1 MAHLRCIYETSHGG
15 GLPSERGGPSPCFL
29 FAQARAGRIDLP
41 VQRGCGSRWI
51 PGSSK
56 VQSVRSCDLVRCFV
70 KERNL
75 KLDNAKGI
83 LITLVVIGHMLLPI
97 QGTTRGV
104 TNFFYMIYAF
114 HMPAFVFIS
123 GLLAQRIYTRVPEGH
138 FNWRRWCSTLW
149 LYLLFQFILF
159 FSEIPAYG
167 RTTRVPDFLH
177 TSGAPW
183 YLLAL
188 LLWYLMIP
196 FFDAYRGKVLPV
208 GLPSSAQRSQS
219 NERAQAGSR
228 LQSDERAQAVHH
240 LQASE
245 GRAQHGIPYSLIA
258 WILLTIMSLAG
269 GYLASGALAGLGDF
283 LALDRV
289 IAFAP
294 FFFAGYFIGPERL
307 MRFLGAQQERASDAG
322 CTEISVSRVV
332 EADAW
337 ISADARHARSEAS
350 SKRASSRRR
359 SPKVAPKR
367 AGGGIVLLLT
377 GLGLL
382 CYVLIGTQTFELV
395 LAFRNVVDG
404 AWYYRFHSEQNPAA
418 FPGVLAAQLWLIRLA
433 WFGISGLMSFALLA
447 LMPNRQI
454 PLLTT
459 TGQRTLQIYILHRP
473 IRDLLLASGFITAAG
488 PENSAHVL
496 QLIALSILLTLVL
509 SAGILQRLFDALRKL
524 PERLFGC

>member
-1 MAHLRCIYETSHGG
+1 M
-15 GLPSERGGPSPCFL
+15 
-29 FAQARAGRIDLP
+29 
-41 VQRGCGSRWI
+41 
-51 PGSSK
+51 
-56 VQSVRSCDLVRCFV
+56 

-123 GLLAQRIYTRVPEGH
+123 GLLAQRIYTRVPKPAHAPAENCAQRHPHHAANVSAGRQMATLGH
-138 FNWRRWCSTLW
+138 FNGHRWCSTLW

-167 RTTRVPDFLH
+167 RTTRFPDFLH

-196 FFDAYRGKVLPV
+196 FFYAYRGKVLPAWI
-208 GLPSSAQRSQS
+208 PSSERPSYSGYRVRQSQS
-219 NERAQAGSR
+219 DHPTPGSGEDSSSR
-228 LQSDERAQAVHH
+228 PRQC
-240 LQASE
+240 
-245 GRAQHGIPYSLIA
+245 GIPYSLIA
-258 WILLTIMSLAG
+258 WILLTILSLAG
-269 GYLASGALAGLGDF
+269 GYLASGALAGIGDF

-294 FFFAGYFIGPERL
+294 FFFAGYFVGPERL
-307 MRFLGAQQERASDAG
+307 MEFLGGQQE
-322 CTEISVSRVV
+322 SVAAPKRVT
-332 EADAW
+332 
-337 ISADARHARSEAS
+337 
-350 SKRASSRRR
+350 SRRR
-359 SPKVAPKR
+359 SPEGTSKR
-367 AGGGIVLLLT
+367 AGRSIVLVLT
-377 GLGLL
+377 ALGLL
-382 CYVLIGTQTFELV
+382 CFVLIGTQTFDRL
-395 LAFRNVVDG
+395 LPYKNVVYG
-404 AWYYRFHSEQNPAA
+404 AWYYRFHPEQNPAA
-418 FPGVLAAQLWLIRLA
+418 FPGALATQLWLIRLA
-433 WFGISGLMSFALLA
+433 WFLVSGLMSFTLLA

-454 PLLTT
+454 PLITT

-488 PENSAHVL
+488 PDDITHVL
-496 QLIALSILLTLVL
+496 LLIALSLLMTLVL
-509 SAGILQRLFDALRKL
+509 SDGILQRLFDAIQKL
-524 PERLFGC
+524 PEQLFECFPSCIK

>member
-1 MAHLRCIYETSHGG
+1 M
-15 GLPSERGGPSPCFL
+15 
-29 FAQARAGRIDLP
+29 
-41 VQRGCGSRWI
+41 
-51 PGSSK
+51 
-56 VQSVRSCDLVRCFV
+56 

-123 GLLAQRIYTRVPEGH
+123 GLLAQRIYTRVPKPAQAPTGNRAQRRQHRAANATGGRQMASRAAAQLTTSGGVSGAAVATEGH
-138 FNWRRWCSTLW
+138 FNGRRWCSTLW

-167 RTTRVPDFLH
+167 RTTRFPDFLH

-196 FFDAYRGKVLPV
+196 FFYAYRGKVLPV
-208 GLPSSAQRSQS
+208 
-219 NERAQAGSR
+219 
-228 LQSDERAQAVHH
+228 
-240 LQASE
+240 
-245 GRAQHGIPYSLIA
+245 GIPYSLIA

-307 MRFLGAQQERASDAG
+307 MRFLKE
-322 CTEISVSRVV
+322 
-332 EADAW
+332 
-337 ISADARHARSEAS
+337 
-350 SKRASSRRR
+350 KR
-359 SPKVAPKR
+359 
-367 AGGGIVLLLT
+367 GIVLLLT
-377 GLGLL
+377 ALGLL
-382 CYVLIGTQTFELV
+382 CFVLVGTQTFDRL
-395 LAFRNVVDG
+395 LPYKNVVYG
-404 AWYYRFHSEQNPAA
+404 AWYYRFHPEQNPAA
-418 FPGVLAAQLWLIRLA
+418 FPSALASQLWLIRLA
-433 WFGISGLMSFALLA
+433 WFLVSGLMSFAFLA
-447 LMPNRQI
+447 LMPNRRL
-454 PLLTT
+454 PLVTT
-459 TGQRTLQIYILHRP
+459 IGQRTLQIYILHRP
-473 IRDLLLASGFITAAG
+473 IRDLLLAGGFITAAG

-496 QLIALSILLTLVL
+496 LLIALSILMTIVL
-509 SAGILQRLFDALRKL
+509 SAGILQRLFDTIQKL
-524 PERLFGC
+524 PERLF

>member
-1 MAHLRCIYETSHGG
+1 M
-15 GLPSERGGPSPCFL
+15 
-29 FAQARAGRIDLP
+29 
-41 VQRGCGSRWI
+41 
-51 PGSSK
+51 
-56 VQSVRSCDLVRCFV
+56 

-123 GLLAQRIYTRVPEGH
+123 GLLAQRIYTRVPKPAQTPTGNRAQRRQHRAANAVGDRQMASRAAAQLTTSGGVSGAAVATEGH
-138 FNWRRWCSTLW
+138 FNGRRWCLTLW

-167 RTTRVPDFLH
+167 RTTRFPDFLH

-196 FFDAYRGKVLPV
+196 FFYAYR
-208 GLPSSAQRSQS
+208 
-219 NERAQAGSR
+219 NF
-228 LQSDERAQAVHH
+228 
-240 LQASE
+240 
-245 GRAQHGIPYSLIA
+245 PYSLIA

-307 MRFLGAQQERASDAG
+307 MRFFGAEQESVPSKNPNGRTDIPASKNAERAAAL
-322 CTEISVSRVV
+322 TT
-332 EADAW
+332 AD
-337 ISADARHARSEAS
+337 DRHAAPEAA

-359 SPKVAPKR
+359 SPEEASKR
-367 AGGGIVLLLT
+367 AGRGIVLLLT
-377 GLGLL
+377 ALGLL
-382 CYVLIGTQTFELV
+382 CFALVGTQTFDHL
-395 LAFRNVVDG
+395 LPYRNVVYG
-404 AWYYRFHSEQNPAA
+404 AWYYRFHPEQNPAA
-418 FPGVLAAQLWLIRLA
+418 FPGALAAQLWLIRFA
-433 WFGISGLMSFALLA
+433 WFLVSGLMSFVLLA
-447 LMPNRQI
+447 LMPNRRL
-454 PLLTT
+454 PLITT
-459 TGQRTLQIYILHRP
+459 IGQRTLQIYILHRP
-473 IRDLLLASGFITAAG
+473 IRDLLLAGGFITAAG

-496 QLIALSILLTLVL
+496 LLIVLSILLTIVL
-509 SAGILQRLFDALRKL
+509 SVGILQRLFDTIQKL
-524 PERLFGC
+524 PERLLGCFSSCIKQA

>member
-1 MAHLRCIYETSHGG
+1 M
-15 GLPSERGGPSPCFL
+15 
-29 FAQARAGRIDLP
+29 
-41 VQRGCGSRWI
+41 
-51 PGSSK
+51 
-56 VQSVRSCDLVRCFV
+56 

-123 GLLAQRIYTRVPEGH
+123 GLLAQRIYTRVPKPAHAPAENCAQRHPHHAANASATQQVTTVGH
-138 FNWRRWCSTLW
+138 FNGHRWCSTLW

-167 RTTRVPDFLH
+167 RTTRFPDFLH

-196 FFDAYRGKVLPV
+196 LFVGCRGKVLLLRPV
-208 GLPSSAQRSQS
+208 CS
-219 NERAQAGSR
+219 NRRLQLSERRAQSG
-228 LQSDERAQAVHH
+228 L
-240 LQASE
+240 
-245 GRAQHGIPYSLIA
+245 PYSLIA
-258 WILLTIMSLAG
+258 WILLTGLSLAG
-269 GYLASGALAGLGDF
+269 GYLASGALAGIGDF

-307 MRFLGAQQERASDAG
+307 MKFLGGQQE
-322 CTEISVSRVV
+322 SV
-332 EADAW
+332 AAP
-337 ISADARHARSEAS
+337 
-350 SKRASSRRR
+350 KRATSRRR
-359 SPKVAPKR
+359 STEGTSKR
-367 AGGGIVLLLT
+367 ADRGIVLLLT
-377 GLGLL
+377 ALGLL
-382 CYVLIGTQTFELV
+382 CFVLIGTQTFDRL
-395 LAFRNVVDG
+395 LPYRNVVYG
-404 AWYYRFHSEQNPAA
+404 AWYYRFHPEQNPAA
-418 FPGVLAAQLWLIRLA
+418 FPGALAAQLWLIRFA
-433 WFGISGLMSFALLA
+433 WFLVSGLMSFTLLA

-459 TGQRTLQIYILHRP
+459 IGQRTLQIYILHRP

-488 PENSAHVL
+488 PENSLHVL
-496 QLIALSILLTLVL
+496 LLITLSLLMTLVL
-509 SAGILQRLFDALRKL
+509 SAGILQRLFDAIQKL
-524 PERLFGC
+524 PDRLL

>member
-1 MAHLRCIYETSHGG
+1 MDT
-15 GLPSERGGPSPCFL
+15 
-29 FAQARAGRIDLP
+29 FAVAGSATRA
-41 VQRGCGSRWI
+41 W
-51 PGSSK
+51 SSA
-56 VQSVRSCDLVRCFV
+56 LVRCFV

-123 GLLAQRIYTRVPEGH
+123 GLLAQRIYIRVPKQAHAPAENCAQRHPHHAANASATQQVTTVGH
-138 FNWRRWCSTLW
+138 FNGRRWCSTLW

-167 RTTRVPDFLH
+167 RTTRFPDFLH

-196 FFDAYRGKVLPV
+196 LFVGCRGKVLLLRPV
-208 GLPSSAQRSQS
+208 CS
-219 NERAQAGSR
+219 NRRLQLSERRAQSG
-228 LQSDERAQAVHH
+228 L
-240 LQASE
+240 
-245 GRAQHGIPYSLIA
+245 PYSLIA
-258 WILLTIMSLAG
+258 WILLTGLSLAG
-269 GYLASGALAGLGDF
+269 GYLASGALAGIGDF

-307 MRFLGAQQERASDAG
+307 MKFLGVQQE
-322 CTEISVSRVV
+322 SV
-332 EADAW
+332 AAP
-337 ISADARHARSEAS
+337 
-350 SKRASSRRR
+350 KRATSRRR
-359 SPKVAPKR
+359 SSEGTSKR
-367 AGGGIVLLLT
+367 ADRGIVLLLT
-377 GLGLL
+377 ALGLL
-382 CYVLIGTQTFELV
+382 CFVLIGTQTFDRL
-395 LAFRNVVDG
+395 LPYRNVVYG
-404 AWYYRFHSEQNPAA
+404 AWYYRFHPEQNPAA
-418 FPGVLAAQLWLIRLA
+418 FPGALSSQLWLIRLA
-433 WFGISGLMSFALLA
+433 WFLVSGLMSFTLLA

-459 TGQRTLQIYILHRP
+459 IGQRTLQIYILHRP

-488 PENSAHVL
+488 PENSLHVL
-496 QLIALSILLTLVL
+496 LLITLSLLMTLVL
-509 SAGILQRLFDALRKL
+509 SAGILQRLFDAIQKL
-524 PERLFGC
+524 PDRLL

>member
-1 MAHLRCIYETSHGG
+1 M
-15 GLPSERGGPSPCFL
+15 
-29 FAQARAGRIDLP
+29 
-41 VQRGCGSRWI
+41 
-51 PGSSK
+51 
-56 VQSVRSCDLVRCFV
+56 

-123 GLLAQRIYTRVPEGH
+123 GLLAQRIYTRVPKPAHAPAENCAQRHPHHAANASATQQVTTVGH
-138 FNWRRWCSTLW
+138 FNGRRWCSTLW

-167 RTTRVPDFLH
+167 RTTRFPDFLH

-196 FFDAYRGKVLPV
+196 LFVGCRGKVLLLRPV
-208 GLPSSAQRSQS
+208 CS
-219 NERAQAGSR
+219 NRRLQLSERRAQSG
-228 LQSDERAQAVHH
+228 L
-240 LQASE
+240 
-245 GRAQHGIPYSLIA
+245 PYSLIA
-258 WILLTIMSLAG
+258 WILLTGLSLAG
-269 GYLASGALAGLGDF
+269 GYLASGALAGIGDF

-307 MRFLGAQQERASDAG
+307 MKFLGGQQE
-322 CTEISVSRVV
+322 SV
-332 EADAW
+332 AAP
-337 ISADARHARSEAS
+337 
-350 SKRASSRRR
+350 KRATSRRR
-359 SPKVAPKR
+359 STEGTSKR
-367 AGGGIVLLLT
+367 ADRGIVLLLT
-377 GLGLL
+377 ALGLL
-382 CYVLIGTQTFELV
+382 CFVLIGTQTFDRL
-395 LAFRNVVDG
+395 LPYRNVVYG
-404 AWYYRFHSEQNPAA
+404 AWYYRFHPEQNPAA
-418 FPGVLAAQLWLIRLA
+418 FPGALAAQLWLIRLA
-433 WFGISGLMSFALLA
+433 WFLVSGLMSFTLLA

-459 TGQRTLQIYILHRP
+459 IGQRTLQIYILHRP

-488 PENSAHVL
+488 PENSLHVL
-496 QLIALSILLTLVL
+496 LLITLSLLMTLVL
-509 SAGILQRLFDALRKL
+509 SAGILQRLFDAIQKL
-524 PERLFGC
+524 PDRLL

>member
-1 MAHLRCIYETSHGG
+1 MCAPAAL
-15 GLPSERGGPSPCFL
+15 
-29 FAQARAGRIDLP
+29 
-41 VQRGCGSRWI
+41 VW
-51 PGSSK
+51 
-56 VQSVRSCDLVRCFV
+56 SCDLVRCFV

-123 GLLAQRIYTRVPEGH
+123 GLLAQHIYTRVPKRY
-138 FNWRRWCSTLW
+138 FNGRRWCSTLW

-167 RTTRVPDFLH
+167 RTTRFPDFLH

-196 FFDAYRGKVLPV
+196 FFYAYRGKVLPV
-208 GLPSSAQRSQS
+208 
-219 NERAQAGSR
+219 
-228 LQSDERAQAVHH
+228 
-240 LQASE
+240 
-245 GRAQHGIPYSLIA
+245 GIPYSLIA
-258 WILLTIMSLAG
+258 WILLAIMSLAG

-307 MRFLGAQQERASDAG
+307 MRFLRE
-322 CTEISVSRVV
+322 
-332 EADAW
+332 
-337 ISADARHARSEAS
+337 
-350 SKRASSRRR
+350 KRD
-359 SPKVAPKR
+359 
-367 AGGGIVLLLT
+367 IVLLLT
-377 GLGLL
+377 AFGFL
-382 CYVLIGTQTFELV
+382 CFALVGTQTFDRL
-395 LAFRNVVDG
+395 LPYKNVVYG
-404 AWYYRFHSEQNPAA
+404 TWYYRFHPEQNSAA
-418 FPGVLAAQLWLIRLA
+418 FPGALAAQLWLIRLA
-433 WFGISGLMSFALLA
+433 WFLVSGLMSFVLLA
-447 LMPNRQI
+447 LMPNRRL
-454 PLLTT
+454 PLITT
-459 TGQRTLQIYILHRP
+459 IGQRTLQIYILHRP
-473 IRDLLLASGFITAAG
+473 IRDLLLAGGFITAAG

-496 QLIALSILLTLVL
+496 LLIDLSILLTIVL
-509 SAGILQRLFDALRKL
+509 SAGILQRLFDAIQKL
-524 PERLFGC
+524 PERLF

>member
-1 MAHLRCIYETSHGG
+1 M
-15 GLPSERGGPSPCFL
+15 
-29 FAQARAGRIDLP
+29 
-41 VQRGCGSRWI
+41 
-51 PGSSK
+51 
-56 VQSVRSCDLVRCFV
+56 

-123 GLLAQRIYTRVPEGH
+123 GLLAQHIYTRVPKRH
-138 FNWRRWCSTLW
+138 FNWHRWCSTLW

-167 RTTRVPDFLH
+167 RTTRFPDFFH

-196 FFDAYRGKVLPV
+196 FFYAYR
-208 GLPSSAQRSQS
+208 
-219 NERAQAGSR
+219 
-228 LQSDERAQAVHH
+228 DF
-240 LQASE
+240 
-245 GRAQHGIPYSLIA
+245 PYSLIA

-307 MRFLGAQQERASDAG
+307 MRFLGAEQEN
-322 CTEISVSRVV
+322 VV
-332 EADAW
+332 APVA
-337 ISADARHARSEAS
+337 A

-359 SPKVAPKR
+359 SPKEASKR
-367 AGGGIVLLLT
+367 AGRGIVLLLT
-377 GLGLL
+377 ALGLL
-382 CYVLIGTQTFELV
+382 CFALVGTQTFDRL
-395 LAFRNVVDG
+395 LPYKNVVYG
-404 AWYYRFHSEQNPAA
+404 AWYYRFHPEQNPAA
-418 FPGVLAAQLWLIRLA
+418 FPGAFASQLWLIRLV
-433 WFGISGLMSFALLA
+433 WFLVSGLMSFALLA
-447 LMPNRQI
+447 LMPNR
-454 PLLTT
+454 PGSLVTT
-459 TGQRTLQIYILHRP
+459 IGQRTLQIYILHRP

-488 PENSAHVL
+488 PENSTHVL
-496 QLIALSILLTLVL
+496 LLIALSILLTIVL
-509 SAGILQRLFDALRKL
+509 SAGILQRLFNAIQKL
-524 PERLFGC
+524 PERLLL

>member
-1 MAHLRCIYETSHGG
+1 M
-15 GLPSERGGPSPCFL
+15 
-29 FAQARAGRIDLP
+29 
-41 VQRGCGSRWI
+41 
-51 PGSSK
+51 
-56 VQSVRSCDLVRCFV
+56 

-123 GLLAQRIYTRVPEGH
+123 GLLAQSIYIRVPKPAHAPAENCAQRQPHHAANVSATQQVTTVGH
-138 FNWRRWCSTLW
+138 FNGRRWCSTLW

-167 RTTRVPDFLH
+167 RTTRFPDFLH

-196 FFDAYRGKVLPV
+196 FFAGCRGKVLP
-208 GLPSSAQRSQS
+208 LRLAFSNRRQQPS
-219 NERAQAGSR
+219 ERRA
-228 LQSDERAQAVHH
+228 QSDEG
-240 LQASE
+240 LQA
-245 GRAQHGIPYSLIA
+245 GRAQCGIPCSLIA
-258 WILLTIMSLAG
+258 WILLTSLSLAG
-269 GYLASGALAGLGDF
+269 GYLASGPLAGIGDF

-307 MRFLGAQQERASDAG
+307 MKFLGVQQE
-322 CTEISVSRVV
+322 SV
-332 EADAW
+332 AAP
-337 ISADARHARSEAS
+337 
-350 SKRASSRRR
+350 KRATSRRR
-359 SPKVAPKR
+359 SPEGTSKR
-367 AGGGIVLLLT
+367 ADRGIVLLLT
-377 GLGLL
+377 ALSLL
-382 CYVLIGTQTFELV
+382 CFVLIGTQTFDRL
-395 LAFRNVVDG
+395 LPYRNVVYG
-404 AWYYRFHSEQNPAA
+404 AWYYRFHPEQNPAA
-418 FPGVLAAQLWLIRLA
+418 FPGALSSQLLLIRLA
-433 WFGISGLMSFALLA
+433 WFLVSGLMSFGLLA

-488 PENSAHVL
+488 PENSLHDL
-496 QLIALSILLTLVL
+496 LLIALSLLMTLVL
-509 SAGILQRLFDALRKL
+509 SAGILQRLFDAIQKL
-524 PERLFGC
+524 PDRLF

>member
-1 MAHLRCIYETSHGG
+1 M
-15 GLPSERGGPSPCFL
+15 
-29 FAQARAGRIDLP
+29 
-41 VQRGCGSRWI
+41 
-51 PGSSK
+51 
-56 VQSVRSCDLVRCFV
+56 

-83 LITLVVIGHMLLPI
+83 LITLVMIGHMLLPI

-123 GLLAQRIYTRVPEGH
+123 GLLAQHIYTRVPKPAQAPTGNRVQRRQHRAANATGGRQMASRAGEYPTTSGGTSGAAVATEGH
-138 FNWRRWCSTLW
+138 FNLRRWCSTLW

-167 RTTRVPDFLH
+167 RMTRFPDFLH

-196 FFDAYRGKVLPV
+196 FFYAYR
-208 GLPSSAQRSQS
+208 
-219 NERAQAGSR
+219 NF
-228 LQSDERAQAVHH
+228 
-240 LQASE
+240 
-245 GRAQHGIPYSLIA
+245 PYSLIA

-307 MRFLGAQQERASDAG
+307 MRFLKK
-322 CTEISVSRVV
+322 
-332 EADAW
+332 
-337 ISADARHARSEAS
+337 
-350 SKRASSRRR
+350 KR
-359 SPKVAPKR
+359 
-367 AGGGIVLLLT
+367 GIVLLLT
-377 GLGLL
+377 ALGLL
-382 CYVLIGTQTFELV
+382 CFALVGTQTFDRL
-395 LAFRNVVDG
+395 LPYKNVVYG
-404 AWYYRFHSEQNPAA
+404 AWYYRFHPEQNPAA
-418 FPGVLAAQLWLIRLA
+418 FPGALAAQLWLIRLA
-433 WFGISGLMSFALLA
+433 WFLVSGLMSFALLA
-447 LMPNRQI
+447 LMPNRRL
-454 PLLTT
+454 PLVTT
-459 TGQRTLQIYILHRP
+459 IGQRTLQIYILHRP
-473 IRDLLLASGFITAAG
+473 IRDLLLAGGFITAAG

-496 QLIALSILLTLVL
+496 LLLALSILMTIVL
-509 SAGILQRLFDALRKL
+509 SAGILQRLFDTIQKL
-524 PERLFGC
+524 PERLLGCFSSCIKHV

>member
-1 MAHLRCIYETSHGG
+1 M
-15 GLPSERGGPSPCFL
+15 
-29 FAQARAGRIDLP
+29 
-41 VQRGCGSRWI
+41 
-51 PGSSK
+51 
-56 VQSVRSCDLVRCFV
+56 

-97 QGTTRGV
+97 QGMTRGV

-123 GLLAQRIYTRVPEGH
+123 GLLAQRIYTRAPKRY
-138 FNWRRWCSTLW
+138 FNGRRWCSTLW

-167 RTTRVPDFLH
+167 RTTRFPDFLH

-188 LLWYLMIP
+188 LFWYLMIP
-196 FFDAYRGKVLPV
+196 FFYAYRGKVLPV
-208 GLPSSAQRSQS
+208 GIPFSSHRSLPD
-219 NERAQAGSR
+219 EHTQAGHR
-228 LQSDERAQAVHH
+228 

-245 GRAQHGIPYSLIA
+245 GRAQRGIPCSLIA

-269 GYLASGALAGLGDF
+269 GYLASGTLASLGDF

-289 IAFAP
+289 LAFAP

-307 MRFLGAQQERASDAG
+307 MRFLGAEQEN
-322 CTEISVSRVV
+322 VV
-332 EADAW
+332 APEAA
-337 ISADARHARSEAS
+337 

-359 SPKVAPKR
+359 SPEEASKR
-367 AGGGIVLLLT
+367 AGRSIVLLLAA
-377 GLGLL
+377 LGLL
-382 CYVLIGTQTFELV
+382 CFVLVGTQTFDRL
-395 LAFRNVVDG
+395 LPYKNVVYG
-404 AWYYRFHSEQNPAA
+404 AWYYRFHPEQNPAA
-418 FPGVLAAQLWLIRLA
+418 FPGDLASCLWLIRLA
-433 WFGISGLMSFALLA
+433 WFLVSGLMSFALLA
-447 LMPNRQI
+447 LMPNRRL

-459 TGQRTLQIYILHRP
+459 IGQRTLQIYILHRP
-473 IRDLLLASGFITAAG
+473 IRDLLLAGGFITAAG

-496 QLIALSILLTLVL
+496 LLIALSILLTIVL
-509 SAGILQRLFDALRKL
+509 SAGILQRLFDAIQKL
-524 PERLFGC
+524 PERLLL

>member
-1 MAHLRCIYETSHGG
+1 M
-15 GLPSERGGPSPCFL
+15 
-29 FAQARAGRIDLP
+29 
-41 VQRGCGSRWI
+41 
-51 PGSSK
+51 
-56 VQSVRSCDLVRCFV
+56 

-123 GLLAQRIYTRVPEGH
+123 GLLAQRIYTRVPKPAHAPAENRAPRHPHHAANVSATQQVTTVGH
-138 FNWRRWCSTLW
+138 FNGRRWCSTLW

-167 RTTRVPDFLH
+167 RTTRFPDFLH

-196 FFDAYRGKVLPV
+196 LFAGCRGKVLP
-208 GLPSSAQRSQS
+208 LRPAFSNRCQQPS
-219 NERAQAGSR
+219 ERRA
-228 LQSDERAQAVHH
+228 QSDEHPQTGRRSLSDEGLQAGRQLQPSESRAQRG
-240 LQASE
+240 LSC
-245 GRAQHGIPYSLIA
+245 SLIA
-258 WILLTIMSLAG
+258 WILLTILSLAG
-269 GYLASGALAGLGDF
+269 GYLASGALAGIGDF

-307 MRFLGAQQERASDAG
+307 MKFLGVQQE
-322 CTEISVSRVV
+322 SV
-332 EADAW
+332 AAP
-337 ISADARHARSEAS
+337 
-350 SKRASSRRR
+350 KRATSRRR
-359 SPKVAPKR
+359 SPEGTSKR
-367 AGGGIVLLLT
+367 ADRGIVLLLT
-377 GLGLL
+377 ALGLL
-382 CYVLIGTQTFELV
+382 CFVLIGTQTFDRL
-395 LAFRNVVDG
+395 LPYRNVVYG
-404 AWYYRFHSEQNPAA
+404 AWYYRFHPEQNPAA
-418 FPGVLAAQLWLIRLA
+418 FPGALSSQLWLIRLA
-433 WFGISGLMSFALLA
+433 WFLVSGLMSFVLLA

-488 PENSAHVL
+488 PENSLHVL
-496 QLIALSILLTLVL
+496 LLIALSLLMTLVL
-509 SAGILQRLFDALRKL
+509 SAGILQRLFDAIQKL
-524 PERLFGC
+524 PERLF

>member
-1 MAHLRCIYETSHGG
+1 M
-15 GLPSERGGPSPCFL
+15 
-29 FAQARAGRIDLP
+29 
-41 VQRGCGSRWI
+41 
-51 PGSSK
+51 
-56 VQSVRSCDLVRCFV
+56 

-123 GLLAQRIYTRVPEGH
+123 GLLAQRIYIRVPKQAHAPAENCAQRHPHHATNVSATQQVTTVGH
-138 FNWRRWCSTLW
+138 FNGHRWCSTLW

-167 RTTRVPDFLH
+167 RTTRFPDFLH

-196 FFDAYRGKVLPV
+196 LFAGCRGKVLPLRPV
-208 GLPSSAQRSQS
+208 CS
-219 NERAQAGSR
+219 NRRLQLSERRAQSG
-228 LQSDERAQAVHH
+228 L
-240 LQASE
+240 
-245 GRAQHGIPYSLIA
+245 PYSLIA
-258 WILLTIMSLAG
+258 WILLTGLSLAG
-269 GYLASGALAGLGDF
+269 GYLASGTLAGIGDF

-307 MRFLGAQQERASDAG
+307 MEFLGGKQE
-322 CTEISVSRVV
+322 SV
-332 EADAW
+332 AAP
-337 ISADARHARSEAS
+337 
-350 SKRASSRRR
+350 KRATSRRR
-359 SPKVAPKR
+359 SPEGTSKR
-367 AGGGIVLLLT
+367 ADRGIVLVLT
-377 GLGLL
+377 ALGLL
-382 CYVLIGTQTFELV
+382 CFVLIGTQTFDRL
-395 LAFRNVVDG
+395 LPYRNVVYG
-404 AWYYRFHSEQNPAA
+404 AWYYRFHPEQNPAA
-418 FPGVLAAQLWLIRLA
+418 FPGALSSQLWLIRLA
-433 WFGISGLMSFALLA
+433 WFLVSGLMSFTLLA

-459 TGQRTLQIYILHRP
+459 IGQRTVQIYILHRP

-488 PENSAHVL
+488 PENSLHVL
-496 QLIALSILLTLVL
+496 LLITLSLLMTLVL
-509 SAGILQRLFDALRKL
+509 SAGILQRLFDAIQKL
-524 PERLFGC
+524 PDRLL

>member
-1 MAHLRCIYETSHGG
+1 M
-15 GLPSERGGPSPCFL
+15 
-29 FAQARAGRIDLP
+29 
-41 VQRGCGSRWI
+41 
-51 PGSSK
+51 
-56 VQSVRSCDLVRCFV
+56 

-123 GLLAQRIYTRVPEGH
+123 GLLAQRIYTRVPKPTHAPAENRAPRHPHHAANVSATQQVTTVGH
-138 FNWRRWCSTLW
+138 FNGRRWCSTLW

-167 RTTRVPDFLH
+167 RTTRFPDFLH

-196 FFDAYRGKVLPV
+196 FFAGCRGKVLPLRPV
-208 GLPSSAQRSQS
+208 CSNRRQQPS
-219 NERAQAGSR
+219 ERRA
-228 LQSDERAQAVHH
+228 QSDEG
-240 LQASE
+240 LQA
-245 GRAQHGIPYSLIA
+245 GRAQRGIPCSLIA
-258 WILLTIMSLAG
+258 WILLTSLSLAG
-269 GYLASGALAGLGDF
+269 GYLASGALAGIGDF

-307 MRFLGAQQERASDAG
+307 MKFLGVEQE
-322 CTEISVSRVV
+322 SV
-332 EADAW
+332 AAP
-337 ISADARHARSEAS
+337 
-350 SKRASSRRR
+350 KRATSRRR
-359 SPKVAPKR
+359 SPEGTSKR
-367 AGGGIVLLLT
+367 ADRGIVLLLT
-377 GLGLL
+377 ALGLL
-382 CYVLIGTQTFELV
+382 CFVLIGTQTFDRL
-395 LAFRNVVDG
+395 LPYRNVVYG
-404 AWYYRFHSEQNPAA
+404 AWYYRFHPEQNPAA
-418 FPGVLAAQLWLIRLA
+418 FPGALSSQLWLIRLA
-433 WFGISGLMSFALLA
+433 WFLVSGLMSFGLLA

-488 PENSAHVL
+488 PENSLHVL
-496 QLIALSILLTLVL
+496 LLIALSLLMTLVL
-509 SAGILQRLFDALRKL
+509 SAGILQRLFDAIQKL
-524 PERLFGC
+524 PDRLF

>member
-1 MAHLRCIYETSHGG
+1 M
-15 GLPSERGGPSPCFL
+15 
-29 FAQARAGRIDLP
+29 
-41 VQRGCGSRWI
+41 
-51 PGSSK
+51 
-56 VQSVRSCDLVRCFV
+56 

-83 LITLVVIGHMLLPI
+83 LIILVVIGHMLLPI

-123 GLLAQRIYTRVPEGH
+123 GLLAQSIYIRVPKPAHAPSGNCAQRHPHHAANVSATQQVTTVGH
-138 FNWRRWCSTLW
+138 FNGHRWCSTLW

-167 RTTRVPDFLH
+167 RTTRFPDFLH

-188 LLWYLMIP
+188 LFWYLMIP
-196 FFDAYRGKVLPV
+196 LFAGCRGKVLPLRPV
-208 GLPSSAQRSQS
+208 CS
-219 NERAQAGSR
+219 NRRLQLSERRA
-228 LQSDERAQAVHH
+228 QSDEHPQTGRRAQSDEG
-240 LQASE
+240 LQAGRQLQPSE
-245 GRAQHGIPYSLIA
+245 SRAQRGIPCSLIA
-258 WILLTIMSLAG
+258 WILLTILSLAG

-307 MRFLGAQQERASDAG
+307 MEFLGGQQE
-322 CTEISVSRVV
+322 SVAAPKRVTSRRQSP
-332 EADAW
+332 EGT
-337 ISADARHARSEAS
+337 
-350 SKRASSRRR
+350 SKRADR
-359 SPKVAPKR
+359 
-367 AGGGIVLLLT
+367 GIVLLLT
-377 GLGLL
+377 ALGLL
-382 CYVLIGTQTFELV
+382 CFVLIGTQTFERL
-395 LAFRNVVDG
+395 LPYRNVVYG
-404 AWYYRFHSEQNPAA
+404 AWYYRFHPEQNPAA
-418 FPGVLAAQLWLIRLA
+418 FPGALSSQLWLIRLA
-433 WFGISGLMSFALLA
+433 WFLVSGLMSFALLA

-459 TGQRTLQIYILHRP
+459 IGQRTLQIYILHRP

-488 PENSAHVL
+488 PENSLHVL
-496 QLIALSILLTLVL
+496 LLIALSLLMTLVL
-509 SAGILQRLFDALRKL
+509 SAGILQRLFDVIQKL
-524 PERLFGC
+524 PERLF

>member
-1 MAHLRCIYETSHGG
+1 M
-15 GLPSERGGPSPCFL
+15 
-29 FAQARAGRIDLP
+29 
-41 VQRGCGSRWI
+41 
-51 PGSSK
+51 
-56 VQSVRSCDLVRCFV
+56 

-123 GLLAQRIYTRVPEGH
+123 GLLAQRIYTRVPKPAQAPTGNRAKRRQHRAANAAGGRQMASRAAAQPTTSGGVSGAAVATEGH
-138 FNWRRWCSTLW
+138 FNGRRWCSTLW

-167 RTTRVPDFLH
+167 RTTRFPDFLH

-196 FFDAYRGKVLPV
+196 FFYAYRGKVLPV
-208 GLPSSAQRSQS
+208 
-219 NERAQAGSR
+219 
-228 LQSDERAQAVHH
+228 
-240 LQASE
+240 
-245 GRAQHGIPYSLIA
+245 GIPYSLIA

-307 MRFLGAQQERASDAG
+307 MRFLGAEQERALSKNQTGRKDILASKDAERAAAL
-322 CTEISVSRVV
+322 T
-332 EADAW
+332 
-337 ISADARHARSEAS
+337 SADDRHAVPEAT

-359 SPKVAPKR
+359 SPEEDSKR
-367 AGGGIVLLLT
+367 AGRGIVLLLT
-377 GLGLL
+377 ALGLL
-382 CYVLIGTQTFELV
+382 CFLLVGTQTFDRL
-395 LAFRNVVDG
+395 LPYKNVVYG
-404 AWYYRFHSEQNPAA
+404 AWYYRFHPEQNPAA
-418 FPGVLAAQLWLIRLA
+418 FPGDLAACLWLIRLV
-433 WFGISGLMSFALLA
+433 WFLVSGLMSFTLLA
-447 LMPNRQI
+447 LMPNRRL
-454 PLLTT
+454 PLVTT
-459 TGQRTLQIYILHRP
+459 IGQRTLQIYILHRP
-473 IRDLLLASGFITAAG
+473 IRDLLLAGGLITAAG

-496 QLIALSILLTLVL
+496 LLIVLSILLTIVL
-509 SAGILQRLFDALRKL
+509 SAGILQRLFDAIQKL
-524 PERLFGC
+524 PERLLL

>member
-1 MAHLRCIYETSHGG
+1 M
-15 GLPSERGGPSPCFL
+15 
-29 FAQARAGRIDLP
+29 
-41 VQRGCGSRWI
+41 
-51 PGSSK
+51 
-56 VQSVRSCDLVRCFV
+56 

-104 TNFFYMIYAF
+104 ANFFYMIYAF

-123 GLLAQRIYTRVPEGH
+123 GLLAQRIYTRVPKPTHAPAENRAPRHPHHAANVSATQQVTTVGH
-138 FNWRRWCSTLW
+138 FNGRRWCSTLW

-167 RTTRVPDFLH
+167 RTTRFPDFLH

-196 FFDAYRGKVLPV
+196 FFAGCRGKVLP
-208 GLPSSAQRSQS
+208 LRLAFSNRRQQPS
-219 NERAQAGSR
+219 ERRA
-228 LQSDERAQAVHH
+228 QSDEG
-240 LQASE
+240 LQA
-245 GRAQHGIPYSLIA
+245 GRAQRGFPCSLIA
-258 WILLTIMSLAG
+258 WILLTSLSLAG
-269 GYLASGALAGLGDF
+269 GYLASGPLAGIGDF

-307 MRFLGAQQERASDAG
+307 MKFLGVQQE
-322 CTEISVSRVV
+322 SV
-332 EADAW
+332 A
-337 ISADARHARSEAS
+337 
-350 SKRASSRRR
+350 
-359 SPKVAPKR
+359 APKR
-367 AGGGIVLLLT
+367 ATSRCRSPEGTSMRADRGIVLLLT
-377 GLGLL
+377 ALGLL
-382 CYVLIGTQTFELV
+382 CFVLIGTQTFDRL
-395 LAFRNVVDG
+395 LPYRNVVYG
-404 AWYYRFHSEQNPAA
+404 AWYYRFHPEQNPAA
-418 FPGVLAAQLWLIRLA
+418 FPGALATQLWLIRLA
-433 WFGISGLMSFALLA
+433 WFLVSGLMSFALLA

-454 PLLTT
+454 PLITT

-488 PENSAHVL
+488 PENSLHVL
-496 QLIALSILLTLVL
+496 LLIALSLLMTLVL
-509 SAGILQRLFDALRKL
+509 SAGILQRLFDAIQKL
-524 PERLFGC
+524 PERLF

>member
-1 MAHLRCIYETSHGG
+1 M
-15 GLPSERGGPSPCFL
+15 
-29 FAQARAGRIDLP
+29 
-41 VQRGCGSRWI
+41 
-51 PGSSK
+51 
-56 VQSVRSCDLVRCFV
+56 

-123 GLLAQRIYTRVPEGH
+123 GLLAQRIYTRVPKPTHAPAENRAPRHPHHAANVSATQQVTTVGH
-138 FNWRRWCSTLW
+138 FNGRRWCSTLW

-167 RTTRVPDFLH
+167 RTTRFPDFLH

-196 FFDAYRGKVLPV
+196 FFAGCRGKVLP
-208 GLPSSAQRSQS
+208 LRLAFSNRRQQPS
-219 NERAQAGSR
+219 ERRA
-228 LQSDERAQAVHH
+228 QSDEG
-240 LQASE
+240 LQA
-245 GRAQHGIPYSLIA
+245 GRAQCGIPCSLIA
-258 WILLTIMSLAG
+258 WILLTSLSLAG
-269 GYLASGALAGLGDF
+269 GYLASGPLAGIGDF

-307 MRFLGAQQERASDAG
+307 MKFLGVQQE
-322 CTEISVSRVV
+322 SV
-332 EADAW
+332 AAP
-337 ISADARHARSEAS
+337 
-350 SKRASSRRR
+350 KRATSRRR
-359 SPKVAPKR
+359 SPEGTSKR
-367 AGGGIVLLLT
+367 ADRGIVLLLT
-377 GLGLL
+377 ALSLL
-382 CYVLIGTQTFELV
+382 CFVLIGTQTFDRL
-395 LAFRNVVDG
+395 LPYRNVVYG
-404 AWYYRFHSEQNPAA
+404 AWYYRFHPEQNPAA
-418 FPGVLAAQLWLIRLA
+418 FPGALSSQLWLIRLA
-433 WFGISGLMSFALLA
+433 WFLVSGLMSFGLLA

-488 PENSAHVL
+488 PENSLHVL
-496 QLIALSILLTLVL
+496 LLIALSLLMTLVL
-509 SAGILQRLFDALRKL
+509 SAGILQRLFDAIQKL
-524 PERLFGC
+524 PDRLF

>member
-1 MAHLRCIYETSHGG
+1 M
-15 GLPSERGGPSPCFL
+15 
-29 FAQARAGRIDLP
+29 
-41 VQRGCGSRWI
+41 
-51 PGSSK
+51 
-56 VQSVRSCDLVRCFV
+56 

-123 GLLAQRIYTRVPEGH
+123 GLLAQRIYTRVPKPAHAPAENCAQRHPHHAANASATQQVTTVGH
-138 FNWRRWCSTLW
+138 FNGRRWCSTLW

-167 RTTRVPDFLH
+167 RTTRFPDFLH

-196 FFDAYRGKVLPV
+196 LFVGCRGKVLLLRPV
-208 GLPSSAQRSQS
+208 CS
-219 NERAQAGSR
+219 NRRLQLSERRAQSG
-228 LQSDERAQAVHH
+228 L
-240 LQASE
+240 
-245 GRAQHGIPYSLIA
+245 PYSLIA
-258 WILLTIMSLAG
+258 WILLTGLSLAG
-269 GYLASGALAGLGDF
+269 GYLASGALAGIGDF

-307 MRFLGAQQERASDAG
+307 MKFLGVQQE
-322 CTEISVSRVV
+322 SV
-332 EADAW
+332 AAP
-337 ISADARHARSEAS
+337 
-350 SKRASSRRR
+350 KRATSRRR
-359 SPKVAPKR
+359 STEGTSKR
-367 AGGGIVLLLT
+367 ADRGIVLLLT
-377 GLGLL
+377 ALGLL
-382 CYVLIGTQTFELV
+382 CFVLIGTQTFDRL
-395 LAFRNVVDG
+395 LPYRNVVYG
-404 AWYYRFHSEQNPAA
+404 AWYYRFHPEQNPAA
-418 FPGVLAAQLWLIRLA
+418 FPGALSSQLWLIRLA
-433 WFGISGLMSFALLA
+433 WFLVSGLMSFTLLA

-459 TGQRTLQIYILHRP
+459 IGQRTLQIYILHRP

-488 PENSAHVL
+488 PENSLHVL
-496 QLIALSILLTLVL
+496 LLITLSLLMTLVL
-509 SAGILQRLFDALRKL
+509 SAGILQRLFDAIQKL
-524 PERLFGC
+524 PDRLL

>member
-1 MAHLRCIYETSHGG
+1 MAHLRCRYESK
-15 GLPSERGGPSPCFL
+15 PRWRAAIRERRPVTVLFICTGPAC
-29 FAQARAGRIDLP
+29 
-41 VQRGCGSRWI
+41 
-51 PGSSK
+51 
-56 VQSVRSCDLVRCFV
+56 SCDLVRCFV

-104 TNFFYMIYAF
+104 TNFFYMIYTF

-123 GLLAQRIYTRVPEGH
+123 GLLAQRIYTRVPKRY
-138 FNWRRWCSTLW
+138 FNGRRWCSTLW

-167 RTTRVPDFLH
+167 RTTRFPDFFH

-188 LLWYLMIP
+188 LFWYLMIP
-196 FFDAYRGKVLPV
+196 FFYAYRGKVLPV
-208 GLPSSAQRSQS
+208 GLLFSNHRSLPD
-219 NERAQAGSR
+219 EHTQAGHR
-228 LQSDERAQAVHH
+228 

-245 GRAQHGIPYSLIA
+245 GCAQRGIPYSLIA

-307 MRFLGAQQERASDAG
+307 MRFLKE
-322 CTEISVSRVV
+322 
-332 EADAW
+332 
-337 ISADARHARSEAS
+337 
-350 SKRASSRRR
+350 KR
-359 SPKVAPKR
+359 
-367 AGGGIVLLLT
+367 GIVLLLT
-377 GLGLL
+377 SLGLL
-382 CYVLIGTQTFELV
+382 CFVLVGTQTFDRL
-395 LAFRNVVDG
+395 LLYKNVVYG
-404 AWYYRFHSEQNPAA
+404 AWYYRFHPEQNPAA
-418 FPGVLAAQLWLIRLA
+418 FPGTLAAQLWLIRLV
-433 WFGISGLMSFALLA
+433 WFLVSGLMSFALLA

-459 TGQRTLQIYILHRP
+459 IGQRTLQIYILHRP
-473 IRDLLLASGFITAAG
+473 IRDLLLAGGFVTAAG

-496 QLIALSILLTLVL
+496 LLIALSILLTIVL
-509 SAGILQRLFDALRKL
+509 SAGILQRLFDTIQKL
-524 PERLFGC
+524 PERLV

>member
-1 MAHLRCIYETSHGG
+1 M
-15 GLPSERGGPSPCFL
+15 
-29 FAQARAGRIDLP
+29 
-41 VQRGCGSRWI
+41 
-51 PGSSK
+51 
-56 VQSVRSCDLVRCFV
+56 

-123 GLLAQRIYTRVPEGH
+123 GLLAQRIYTRVPKPAHAPSENRAPRHPHHAANVSATQQVTTVGH
-138 FNWRRWCSTLW
+138 FNGRRWCSTLW

-167 RTTRVPDFLH
+167 RTTRFPDFLH

-196 FFDAYRGKVLPV
+196 FFAGCRGKVLPLRPV
-208 GLPSSAQRSQS
+208 CS
-219 NERAQAGSR
+219 NRRLQLSERRAQPDEHPQTGRR
-228 LQSDERAQAVHH
+228 LHADA
-240 LQASE
+240 
-245 GRAQHGIPYSLIA
+245 GRAQRGIPCSLIA
-258 WILLTIMSLAG
+258 WILLTILSLAG
-269 GYLASGALAGLGDF
+269 GYLASGALAGIGDF

-294 FFFAGYFIGPERL
+294 FFFAGYFIGPECL
-307 MRFLGAQQERASDAG
+307 MEFLGGQRE
-322 CTEISVSRVV
+322 SV
-332 EADAW
+332 AAP
-337 ISADARHARSEAS
+337 
-350 SKRASSRRR
+350 KRATSRRR
-359 SPKVAPKR
+359 SPEGTSKR
-367 AGGGIVLLLT
+367 ADRGIVLLLMA
-377 GLGLL
+377 LGLL
-382 CYVLIGTQTFELV
+382 CFVLIGTQTFDRL
-395 LAFRNVVDG
+395 LPYRNVVYG
-404 AWYYRFHSEQNPAA
+404 AWYYRFHPEQNPAA
-418 FPGVLAAQLWLIRLA
+418 FPGALATQLWLIRLA
-433 WFGISGLMSFALLA
+433 WFLVSGLMSFALLA

-454 PLLTT
+454 PLITT

-488 PENSAHVL
+488 PENSLHVL
-496 QLIALSILLTLVL
+496 LLIALSLLMTLVL
-509 SAGILQRLFDALRKL
+509 SAGILQRLFDAIQKL
-524 PERLFGC
+524 PDRLFECFPCCIK

>member
-1 MAHLRCIYETSHGG
+1 MAHLRCRYESKPRWRAAIRERRPVTVLFIWTGPAMYNP
-15 GLPSERGGPSPCFL
+15 GL
-29 FAQARAGRIDLP
+29 
-41 VQRGCGSRWI
+41 
-51 PGSSK
+51 
-56 VQSVRSCDLVRCFV
+56 SCDLVRCFV

-123 GLLAQRIYTRVPEGH
+123 GLLAQRIYTRVPKPH
-138 FNWRRWCSTLW
+138 FNWCRWCSTLW

-167 RTTRVPDFLH
+167 RTTRFPDFLH

-196 FFDAYRGKVLPV
+196 FFYAYRGKVLP
-208 GLPSSAQRSQS
+208 GGIPFSSHRSLPD
-219 NERAQAGSR
+219 EHTQAGHR
-228 LQSDERAQAVHH
+228 

-245 GRAQHGIPYSLIA
+245 GRAQRDFPYSLIA

-307 MRFLGAQQERASDAG
+307 MRFLKKER
-322 CTEISVSRVV
+322 
-332 EADAW
+332 
-337 ISADARHARSEAS
+337 
-350 SKRASSRRR
+350 
-359 SPKVAPKR
+359 
-367 AGGGIVLLLT
+367 GIVLLLT
-377 GLGLL
+377 ALGLL
-382 CYVLIGTQTFELV
+382 CFALVGTQTFDRL
-395 LAFRNVVDG
+395 LPYRNVVYG
-404 AWYYRFHSEQNPAA
+404 AWYYRFHPEQNPAA
-418 FPGVLAAQLWLIRLA
+418 FPGDLASCLWLIRLA
-433 WFGISGLMSFALLA
+433 WFLVSGLMSFALLA
-447 LMPNRQI
+447 LMPNRRL

-459 TGQRTLQIYILHRP
+459 IGQRTLQIYILHRP
-473 IRDLLLASGFITAAG
+473 IRDLLLAGGFITAAG

-496 QLIALSILLTLVL
+496 LLIALSILLTIVL
-509 SAGILQRLFDALRKL
+509 SAGILQRLFDAIQKL
-524 PERLFGC
+524 PERLV

>member
-1 MAHLRCIYETSHGG
+1 MDT
-15 GLPSERGGPSPCFL
+15 
-29 FAQARAGRIDLP
+29 FAVVGSATRAW
-41 VQRGCGSRWI
+41 SY
-51 PGSSK
+51 
-56 VQSVRSCDLVRCFV
+56 DLVRCFV

-104 TNFFYMIYAF
+104 TNVFYMIYAF

-123 GLLAQRIYTRVPEGH
+123 GLLAQRIYTRVPKPAHAIAENCAQRLPHRAANVSAGRQMATLDALQSTTSGSSDASTMATVGH
-138 FNWRRWCSTLW
+138 FNGRRWCSTLW

-167 RTTRVPDFLH
+167 RTTRFPDFLH

-196 FFDAYRGKVLPV
+196 FFAGCRGKVLPLRPVCSNRRLQLSERRAQSDV
-208 GLPSSAQRSQS
+208 GL
-219 NERAQAGSR
+219 QAG
-228 LQSDERAQAVHH
+228 RAHR
-240 LQASE
+240 
-245 GRAQHGIPYSLIA
+245 GFPYSLIA
-258 WILLTIMSLAG
+258 WILLTILSLAG
-269 GYLASGALAGLGDF
+269 GYLASGALAGIGDF

-307 MRFLGAQQERASDAG
+307 MKFLGVQQE
-322 CTEISVSRVV
+322 SV
-332 EADAW
+332 AAPK
-337 ISADARHARSEAS
+337 RST
-350 SKRASSRRR
+350 SRRR
-359 SPKVAPKR
+359 SPEGTSKR
-367 AGGGIVLLLT
+367 ADRGIVLLLT
-377 GLGLL
+377 ALGLL
-382 CYVLIGTQTFELV
+382 CFVLIGTQTFDRL
-395 LAFRNVVDG
+395 LPYRNVVYG
-404 AWYYRFHSEQNPAA
+404 AWYYRFHPEQNPAA
-418 FPGVLAAQLWLIRLA
+418 FPGALATQLWLIRLA
-433 WFGISGLMSFALLA
+433 WFLVSGLMSFALLA

-454 PLLTT
+454 LLITT

-488 PENSAHVL
+488 PENSLHVL
-496 QLIALSILLTLVL
+496 LLIALSLLMTLVL
-509 SAGILQRLFDALRKL
+509 SAGILQRLFDAIQKL
-524 PERLFGC
+524 PDRLF

>member
-1 MAHLRCIYETSHGG
+1 M
-15 GLPSERGGPSPCFL
+15 
-29 FAQARAGRIDLP
+29 
-41 VQRGCGSRWI
+41 
-51 PGSSK
+51 
-56 VQSVRSCDLVRCFV
+56 

-123 GLLAQRIYTRVPEGH
+123 GLLAQRIYTRVPKPTHAPAENRAPRHPHHAANVSATQQVTTVGH
-138 FNWRRWCSTLW
+138 FNGRRWCSTLW

-167 RTTRVPDFLH
+167 RTTRFPDFLH

-196 FFDAYRGKVLPV
+196 FFAGCRGKVLP
-208 GLPSSAQRSQS
+208 LRLAFSNRRQQPS
-219 NERAQAGSR
+219 ERRA
-228 LQSDERAQAVHH
+228 QSDEG
-240 LQASE
+240 LQA
-245 GRAQHGIPYSLIA
+245 GRAQCGIPCSLIA
-258 WILLTIMSLAG
+258 WILLMSLSLAG
-269 GYLASGALAGLGDF
+269 GYLASGPLAGIGDF

-307 MRFLGAQQERASDAG
+307 MKFLGVQQE
-322 CTEISVSRVV
+322 SV
-332 EADAW
+332 AAP
-337 ISADARHARSEAS
+337 
-350 SKRASSRRR
+350 KRATSRRR
-359 SPKVAPKR
+359 SPEGTSKR
-367 AGGGIVLLLT
+367 ADRGIVLLLT
-377 GLGLL
+377 ALSLL
-382 CYVLIGTQTFELV
+382 CFVLIGTQTFDRL
-395 LAFRNVVDG
+395 LPYRNVVYG
-404 AWYYRFHSEQNPAA
+404 AWYYRFHPEQNPAA
-418 FPGVLAAQLWLIRLA
+418 FPGALSSQLWLIRLA
-433 WFGISGLMSFALLA
+433 WFLVSGLMSFGLLA

-488 PENSAHVL
+488 PENSLHDL
-496 QLIALSILLTLVL
+496 LLIALSLLMTLVL
-509 SAGILQRLFDALRKL
+509 SAGILQRLFDAIQKL
-524 PERLFGC
+524 PDRLF

>member
-1 MAHLRCIYETSHGG
+1 M
-15 GLPSERGGPSPCFL
+15 
-29 FAQARAGRIDLP
+29 
-41 VQRGCGSRWI
+41 
-51 PGSSK
+51 
-56 VQSVRSCDLVRCFV
+56 

-123 GLLAQRIYTRVPEGH
+123 GLLAQRIYTRVPKPAQAPSGNRAQRRQHRAANAVGGRQMASRAGEYPTTSGGASGAAVVTEGH
-138 FNWRRWCSTLW
+138 FNGRRWCSTLW

-167 RTTRVPDFLH
+167 RTTRFPDFLH

-196 FFDAYRGKVLPV
+196 FFYAYR
-208 GLPSSAQRSQS
+208 
-219 NERAQAGSR
+219 NF
-228 LQSDERAQAVHH
+228 
-240 LQASE
+240 
-245 GRAQHGIPYSLIA
+245 PYSLIA
-258 WILLTIMSLAG
+258 WIFLTIMSLAG

-307 MRFLGAQQERASDAG
+307 MRFLKK
-322 CTEISVSRVV
+322 
-332 EADAW
+332 
-337 ISADARHARSEAS
+337 
-350 SKRASSRRR
+350 KR
-359 SPKVAPKR
+359 
-367 AGGGIVLLLT
+367 GIVLLLT
-377 GLGLL
+377 ALGLL
-382 CYVLIGTQTFELV
+382 CFALVGTQTFDRL
-395 LAFRNVVDG
+395 LPYKNVVYG
-404 AWYYRFHSEQNPAA
+404 AWYYRFHPEHNPAA
-418 FPGVLAAQLWLIRLA
+418 FPGALAAQLWLIRLA
-433 WFGISGLMSFALLA
+433 WFLVSGLMSFVLLA

-454 PLLTT
+454 PLITT
-459 TGQRTLQIYILHRP
+459 IGQRTLQIYILHRP
-473 IRDLLLASGFITAAG
+473 IRDLLLAGGFITAAG

-496 QLIALSILLTLVL
+496 LLIDLSILLTIVL
-509 SAGILQRLFDALRKL
+509 SAGILQRLFDTIQKL
-524 PERLFGC
+524 PERLLGCFSSCIKHV

>member
-1 MAHLRCIYETSHGG
+1 M
-15 GLPSERGGPSPCFL
+15 
-29 FAQARAGRIDLP
+29 
-41 VQRGCGSRWI
+41 
-51 PGSSK
+51 
-56 VQSVRSCDLVRCFV
+56 

-123 GLLAQRIYTRVPEGH
+123 GLLAQSIYIRVPKPAHAPSGNCAQRHPHHAANVSATQQVTTVGH
-138 FNWRRWCSTLW
+138 FNGHRWCSTLW
-149 LYLLFQFILF
+149 LYLLFQFVLF

-167 RTTRVPDFLH
+167 RTTRFPDFLH

-196 FFDAYRGKVLPV
+196 FFAGCRGKVLPLRPV
-208 GLPSSAQRSQS
+208 CS
-219 NERAQAGSR
+219 NRRLQLSERRA
-228 LQSDERAQAVHH
+228 QSDEHPQTGRRSLPDEGLQAGRQLQPSESRAQ
-240 LQASE
+240 
-245 GRAQHGIPYSLIA
+245 RGIPCSLIA
-258 WILLTIMSLAG
+258 WILLTILSLAG

-307 MRFLGAQQERASDAG
+307 MEFLGGQQE
-322 CTEISVSRVV
+322 SVAAPKRVT
-332 EADAW
+332 
-337 ISADARHARSEAS
+337 
-350 SKRASSRRR
+350 SRRR
-359 SPKVAPKR
+359 SPEGTSKR
-367 AGGGIVLLLT
+367 ADRGIVLLLT
-377 GLGLL
+377 ALGLL
-382 CYVLIGTQTFELV
+382 CFVLIGTQTFDRL
-395 LAFRNVVDG
+395 LPYKNVVYG
-404 AWYYRFHSEQNPAA
+404 AWYYRFHPEQNPAA
-418 FPGVLAAQLWLIRLA
+418 FPGVLSSQLWLIRLA
-433 WFGISGLMSFALLA
+433 WFLVSGLMSFALLA

-454 PLLTT
+454 PLITT

-488 PENSAHVL
+488 PDDITHVL
-496 QLIALSILLTLVL
+496 LLIALSLLMTLVL
-509 SAGILQRLFDALRKL
+509 SAGILQRLFDAIQKL
-524 PERLFGC
+524 PDRLF

>member
-1 MAHLRCIYETSHGG
+1 M
-15 GLPSERGGPSPCFL
+15 
-29 FAQARAGRIDLP
+29 
-41 VQRGCGSRWI
+41 
-51 PGSSK
+51 
-56 VQSVRSCDLVRCFV
+56 

-123 GLLAQRIYTRVPEGH
+123 GLLAQRIYTRVPKPTHAPAENRAPRHPHHAANVSATQQVTTVGH
-138 FNWRRWCSTLW
+138 FNGRRWCSTLW

-167 RTTRVPDFLH
+167 HTTRFPDFLH

-196 FFDAYRGKVLPV
+196 FFAGCRGKVLP
-208 GLPSSAQRSQS
+208 LRLAFSNRRQQPS
-219 NERAQAGSR
+219 ERRA
-228 LQSDERAQAVHH
+228 QSDEG
-240 LQASE
+240 LQA
-245 GRAQHGIPYSLIA
+245 GRAQCGIPCSLIA
-258 WILLTIMSLAG
+258 WILLTSLSLAG
-269 GYLASGALAGLGDF
+269 GYLASGPLAGIGDF

-307 MRFLGAQQERASDAG
+307 MKFLGVQQE
-322 CTEISVSRVV
+322 SV
-332 EADAW
+332 AAP
-337 ISADARHARSEAS
+337 
-350 SKRASSRRR
+350 KRATSRRR
-359 SPKVAPKR
+359 SPEGTSKR
-367 AGGGIVLLLT
+367 ADRGIVLLLT
-377 GLGLL
+377 ALSLL
-382 CYVLIGTQTFELV
+382 CFVLIGTQTFDRL
-395 LAFRNVVDG
+395 LPYRNVVYG
-404 AWYYRFHSEQNPAA
+404 AWYYRFHPEQNPAA
-418 FPGVLAAQLWLIRLA
+418 FPGALSSQLWLIRLA
-433 WFGISGLMSFALLA
+433 WFLVSGLMSFGLLA

-488 PENSAHVL
+488 PENSLHDFL
-496 QLIALSILLTLVL
+496 LIALSLLMTLVL
-509 SAGILQRLFDALRKL
+509 SAGILQRLFDAIQKL
-524 PERLFGC
+524 PDRLF

>member
-1 MAHLRCIYETSHGG
+1 M
-15 GLPSERGGPSPCFL
+15 
-29 FAQARAGRIDLP
+29 
-41 VQRGCGSRWI
+41 
-51 PGSSK
+51 
-56 VQSVRSCDLVRCFV
+56 

-123 GLLAQRIYTRVPEGH
+123 GLLAQRIYTRVPKPAHAPAENRAQRHPHHAANVSAGRQMATLDALQSTTSGSSDASTMATVGH
-138 FNWRRWCSTLW
+138 FNGRRWCSTLW
-149 LYLLFQFILF
+149 LYLLFQFVLF

-167 RTTRVPDFLH
+167 RTTRFPDFLH

-196 FFDAYRGKVLPV
+196 FFAGCRGKVLPLRPV
-208 GLPSSAQRSQS
+208 CS
-219 NERAQAGSR
+219 NRRLQLSERRA
-228 LQSDERAQAVHH
+228 QSDEHPQTGRRSLPDEGLQAGRQLQPSESRAQ
-240 LQASE
+240 
-245 GRAQHGIPYSLIA
+245 RGIPCSLIA
-258 WILLTIMSLAG
+258 WILLTSLSLAG

-307 MRFLGAQQERASDAG
+307 MRFLGAEQE
-322 CTEISVSRVV
+322 SV
-332 EADAW
+332 AAP
-337 ISADARHARSEAS
+337 
-350 SKRASSRRR
+350 KRATSRRR
-359 SPKVAPKR
+359 SPEGTSKR
-367 AGGGIVLLLT
+367 AGRGIVLLLT
-377 GLGLL
+377 ALGLL
-382 CYVLIGTQTFELV
+382 CFVLIGTQTFNRL
-395 LAFRNVVDG
+395 LPYRNVVYG
-404 AWYYRFHSEQNPAA
+404 TWYYRFHPEQNPAA
-418 FPGVLAAQLWLIRLA
+418 FPGALSSQLWLIRLA
-433 WFGISGLMSFALLA
+433 WFLVSGLMSFTLLA

-454 PLLTT
+454 PLITT

-496 QLIALSILLTLVL
+496 LLIALSILLTIVL
-509 SAGILQRLFDALRKL
+509 SAGILQRLFDAIQKL
-524 PERLFGC
+524 PERLF

>member
-1 MAHLRCIYETSHGG
+1 M
-15 GLPSERGGPSPCFL
+15 
-29 FAQARAGRIDLP
+29 
-41 VQRGCGSRWI
+41 
-51 PGSSK
+51 
-56 VQSVRSCDLVRCFV
+56 

-123 GLLAQRIYTRVPEGH
+123 GLLAQRIYTRVPKPH
-138 FNWRRWCSTLW
+138 FNGRRWCSTLW

-167 RTTRVPDFLH
+167 RTTRFPDFLH

-196 FFDAYRGKVLPV
+196 FFAGCRGL
-208 GLPSSAQRSQS
+208 
-219 NERAQAGSR
+219 
-228 LQSDERAQAVHH
+228 
-240 LQASE
+240 
-245 GRAQHGIPYSLIA
+245 PYSLIA
-258 WILLTIMSLAG
+258 WILLTSLSLAG
-269 GYLASGALAGLGDF
+269 GYLAIGALAGIGDF

-307 MRFLGAQQERASDAG
+307 MKFLGVQQE
-322 CTEISVSRVV
+322 SV
-332 EADAW
+332 AAP
-337 ISADARHARSEAS
+337 
-350 SKRASSRRR
+350 KRATSRRR
-359 SPKVAPKR
+359 SPEGTSKR
-367 AGGGIVLLLT
+367 ADRGIVLLLT
-377 GLGLL
+377 ALGLL
-382 CYVLIGTQTFELV
+382 CFVLIGTQ
-395 LAFRNVVDG
+395 AFDRLLPYRNVVYG
-404 AWYYRFHSEQNPAA
+404 AWYYRFHPEQNPAA
-418 FPGVLAAQLWLIRLA
+418 FPGALATQLWLIRLA
-433 WFGISGLMSFALLA
+433 WFLVSGLMSFALLA

-454 PLLTT
+454 PLITT

-488 PENSAHVL
+488 PENSLHVL
-496 QLIALSILLTLVL
+496 LLIALSLLMTLVL
-509 SAGILQRLFDALRKL
+509 SAGILQRLFDAIQKL
-524 PERLFGC
+524 PERLF

>member
-1 MAHLRCIYETSHGG
+1 M
-15 GLPSERGGPSPCFL
+15 
-29 FAQARAGRIDLP
+29 
-41 VQRGCGSRWI
+41 
-51 PGSSK
+51 
-56 VQSVRSCDLVRCFV
+56 

-83 LITLVVIGHMLLPI
+83 LINLVVIGHMLLPI
-97 QGTTRGV
+97 QGTIRGV
-104 TNFFYMIYAF
+104 TNFFYVIYAF

-123 GLLAQRIYTRVPEGH
+123 GLLAQRIYTRAPNRCFNGH
-138 FNWRRWCSTLW
+138 RWCSTLW

-167 RTTRVPDFLH
+167 RTTRFPDFLH

-196 FFDAYRGKVLPV
+196 FFYAYR
-208 GLPSSAQRSQS
+208 
-219 NERAQAGSR
+219 NF
-228 LQSDERAQAVHH
+228 
-240 LQASE
+240 
-245 GRAQHGIPYSLIA
+245 PYSLIA

-307 MRFLGAQQERASDAG
+307 MRFFGAEQESVPSKNQTGRKDILASKDAERAAAL
-322 CTEISVSRVV
+322 T
-332 EADAW
+332 
-337 ISADARHARSEAS
+337 SADDRHAALVAG

-359 SPKVAPKR
+359 SPEEVSKR
-367 AGGGIVLLLT
+367 AGRGIVLLLT
-377 GLGLL
+377 AFGLL
-382 CYVLIGTQTFELV
+382 CFALVGTQTFDRL
-395 LAFRNVVDG
+395 LPYKNVVYG
-404 AWYYRFHSEQNPAA
+404 AWYYRFHPEQNPAA
-418 FPGVLAAQLWLIRLA
+418 FPGALAAQLWLIRLA
-433 WFGISGLMSFALLA
+433 WFLVSGLMSFALLA
-447 LMPNRQI
+447 LMPNRRL
-454 PLLTT
+454 PLVTT
-459 TGQRTLQIYILHRP
+459 IGQRTLQIYILHRP

-496 QLIALSILLTLVL
+496 LLIALSILLTIVL
-509 SAGILQRLFDALRKL
+509 SAGILQRLFDTIQKL
-524 PERLFGC
+524 PERLFQ

>member
-1 MAHLRCIYETSHGG
+1 M
-15 GLPSERGGPSPCFL
+15 
-29 FAQARAGRIDLP
+29 
-41 VQRGCGSRWI
+41 
-51 PGSSK
+51 
-56 VQSVRSCDLVRCFV
+56 

-123 GLLAQRIYTRVPEGH
+123 GLLAQRIYTRVPKPAHAPAENCAQRHPHHAANASATQQVTTVGH
-138 FNWRRWCSTLW
+138 FNGRRWCSTLW

-167 RTTRVPDFLH
+167 RTTRFPDFLH

-196 FFDAYRGKVLPV
+196 LFAGCRGKVLLLRPV
-208 GLPSSAQRSQS
+208 CS
-219 NERAQAGSR
+219 NRRLQLSERRAQSG
-228 LQSDERAQAVHH
+228 L
-240 LQASE
+240 
-245 GRAQHGIPYSLIA
+245 PYSLIA
-258 WILLTIMSLAG
+258 WILLTGLSLAG
-269 GYLASGALAGLGDF
+269 GYLASGALAGIGDF

-307 MRFLGAQQERASDAG
+307 MKFLGGQQE
-322 CTEISVSRVV
+322 SV
-332 EADAW
+332 AAP
-337 ISADARHARSEAS
+337 
-350 SKRASSRRR
+350 KRATSRRR
-359 SPKVAPKR
+359 STEGTSKR
-367 AGGGIVLLLT
+367 ADRGIVLLLMA
-377 GLGLL
+377 LGLF
-382 CYVLIGTQTFELV
+382 CFVLIGTQTFDRL
-395 LAFRNVVDG
+395 LPYRNVVYG
-404 AWYYRFHSEQNPAA
+404 AWYYRFHPEQNPAA
-418 FPGVLAAQLWLIRLA
+418 FPGALAAQLWLIRLA
-433 WFGISGLMSFALLA
+433 WFLVSGLMSFTLLA

-459 TGQRTLQIYILHRP
+459 IGQRTLQIYILHRP

-488 PENSAHVL
+488 PENSLHVL
-496 QLIALSILLTLVL
+496 LLIALSLLMTLVL
-509 SAGILQRLFDALRKL
+509 SAGILQRLFDAIQKL
-524 PERLFGC
+524 PDRLR